1 MLSETT
7 ETQHHTALDFMLGRD
22 REGHWVVRE
31 SHGLC
36 GGLFASK
43 DDAIRYA
50 RSEGTA
56 ETNTIRIVPEGEE
69 IDFSV

>member
-1 MLSETT
+1 MLSETI
-7 ETQHHTALDFMLGRD
+7 ETQHHVALDFVLGRD
-22 REGHWVVRE
+22 HEGHWVVRE

-50 RSEGTA
+50 RSEGAA
-56 ETNTIRIVPEGEE
+56 ETNTIRIMSEDEE